1 MPAIFVWAV
10 VTDERGVLLVP
21 ARGADGW
28 LLPGG
33 PLRSEDE
40 TVEEAMLRELEA
52 RFGVRLSEEPLFLDT
67 QYERRP
73 DGETVVHNLFHVPS
87 ELLGPSVGTRQDG
100 VHWLDPATTN
110 DSALP
115 GWLRQGLATL
125 FNGDAAAPSFDLDQI
140 QAAMGEYRRAQ
151 PVVIVTGPAGA
162 GKSTVA
168 RELCRRFPRAA
179 HIDVDLLRWR
189 MVVSG
194 YVRPE
199 EAYGP
204 EPEEALRQF
213 LLAARNACA
222 LAGNFTSEGFL
233 AVIDDV
239 LETRDQ
245 LDAYL
250 AYLQGSGPM
259 YVVTVLPNAQVL
271 AARDA
276 GRPGDE
282 YMGSRSEELRRII
295 AENGETRGLRLDTSA
310 WTVEETVDIILERLD
325 QARVATVW
333 EDGS

>member
-21 ARGADGW
+21 ARAAGGW
-28 LLPGG
+28 QLPGG
-33 PLRSEDE
+33 PLRSDDE

-52 RFGVRLSEEPLFLDT
+52 RFGVRLMEEPVFLDT
-67 QYERRP
+67 QYERKP
-73 DGETVVHNLFHVPS
+73 DGETVVHNLFHVSS
-87 ELLGPSVGTRQDG
+87 ELLGPSVTTAPGG
-100 VHWLDPATTN
+100 VEWLDPARTH
-110 DSALP
+110 DSVLP
-115 GWLRQGLATL
+115 GWLRQSLAGLVGEDTAV
-125 FNGDAAAPSFDLDQI
+125 PSFDLDQI
-140 QAAMGEYRRAQ
+140 QAVLGEYRPVQ

-168 RELCRRFPRAA
+168 RELCKRFPRAA

-204 EPEEALRQF
+204 EREEALRQL
-213 LLAARNACA
+213 LLAARNACV
-222 LAGNFTSEGFL
+222 LANNFTSEGFL
-233 AVIDDV
+233 TVIDGV
-239 LETRDQ
+239 IETRDQ

-250 AYLQGSGPM
+250 AYLHGAGPVH
-259 YVVTVLPNAQVL
+259 VVTLLPNAAAL

-276 GRPGDE
+276 GRPGDQ
-282 YMGSRSEELRRII
+282 YMGARSEELRRII
-295 AENGETRGLRLDTSA
+295 AENGETRGLRLDTST

-325 QARVATVW
+325 EARLAAVW
-333 EDGS
+333 EDGA